1 MPRGSV
7 GLTLRGPVARRPG
20 RTLYRLA
27 PNQDKPMRSLI
38 SYPSIGTWIA
48 GSIGE
53 PVIHA
58 APRSVSTRQNMMG
71 ARRRREPPAAPKG
84 LLTPGKVKGIFK
96 KIDLGRDH
104 SGLSLVA
111 PSHGRVSGDFF
122 QICRRSEKTGK
133 QLQNRPATWQVEKYI
148 LCVANR
154 EDPPGAGRDR
164 SRKMQRSFAESL
176 QEKKNG
182 ARRQASRQF
191 LKINVYISIM
201 IQMISRSH
209 LVAFKGMRLKIKS
222 RYWGTVNINQLFD

>member
-53 PVIHA
+53 PVIIICA
-58 APRSVSTRQNMMG
+58 APHSVSTRQNMMG

-84 LLTPGKVKGIFK
+84 HDQTPRQVGGKLRTLRVVIGRPVP
-96 KIDLGRDH
+96 LGR
-104 SGLSLVA
+104 VA
-111 PSHGRVSGDFF
+111 GEFF
-122 QICRRSEKTGK
+122 QICRRSEKTGE
-133 QLQNRPATWQVEKYI
+133 QLQNRPAKCKVDKYI

-154 EDPPGAGRDR
+154 EDPPGAGRDL
-164 SRKMQRSFAESL
+164 SRKMQKSFTESL

-182 ARRQASRQF
+182 ARCQASRQF
-191 LKINVYISIM
+191 LKIHVYISIM
-201 IQMISRSH
+201 IQMILRSH

-222 RYWGTVNINQLFD
+222 RYWGTANINQLFG